1 METQDRKS
9 EGTSDN
15 SAQRG
20 QNEGE
25 GSRTAAHNY
34 EAGVK
39 RTVASGKVDELAEE
53 AKDALDGAEGASLR
67 QAEKV
72 GKASLHSVKDSA

>member
-1 METQDRKS
+1 METQDRK
-9 EGTSDN
+9 GVGQKG
-15 SAQRG
+15 AAG

-53 AKDALDGAEGASLR
+53 ARDALDGPEGASLR
-67 QAEKV
+67 KAEKA
-72 GKASLHSVKDSA
+72 GKAGAHPGKDSA